1 MAKPKR
7 SDALDPAKAM
17 EQIETPRMNW
27 KVIAQIAVGFLV
39 LWVLAA
45 MAQPYIGIWGYV
57 VVGVLT
63 AAALG
68 LGIYVFRMTR
78 KSAALIEILR
88 EAKDPESRKL
98 ALERL
103 QAQQSAEGKD
113 AMNALAQAQLL
124 AQESPQKA
132 IAVLEKVDLEKAPA
146 MVADDIRANLG
157 LFYLA
162 QGRAKDARK
171 LADAIRLDRQPQAK
185 AKAMY
190 AAVMAEAFAR
200 TGAPGEAMKLLATYS
215 PDDESYGEVR
225 LLLHRARVY
234 AAVQEKK
241 RGLAKRSLE
250 ALVNESPEIVQQLA
264 FVERR
269 PEINK
274 LAKQVLGQAGRM
286 PRPKFRAR

>member
-1 MAKPKR
+1 
-7 SDALDPAKAM
+7 M

-27 KVIAQIAVGFLV
+27 KVIAQIAAGFLV

-57 VVGVLT
+57 VVGTLT

-68 LGIYVFRMTR
+68 LGLYIFRMTR

-88 EAKDPESRKL
+88 DAKDPESRKL
-98 ALERL
+98 ALQRL
-103 QAQQSAEGKD
+103 QAQQSDEGKD

-124 AQESPQKA
+124 AQDSPQKA
-132 IAVLEKVDLEKAPA
+132 IAVLEKVNLEKAPA

-157 LFYLA
+157 LFYLS
-162 QGRAKDARK
+162 QGRAKEARK

-200 TGAPGEAMKLLATYS
+200 TGASGEAMKLLETYS
-215 PDDESYGEVR
+215 PDDATYGEVQ

-250 ALVNESPEIVQQLA
+250 TLVSESPEIVQQLA
-264 FVERR
+264 FMERR

-286 PRPKFRAR
+286 PRPKFRAH

>member
-1 MAKPKR
+1 
-7 SDALDPAKAM
+7 M

-113 AMNALAQAQLL
+113 AM
-124 AQESPQKA
+124 
-132 IAVLEKVDLEKAPA
+132 
-146 MVADDIRANLG
+146 
-157 LFYLA
+157 
-162 QGRAKDARK
+162 
-171 LADAIRLDRQPQAK
+171 
-185 AKAMY
+185 
-190 AAVMAEAFAR
+190 
-200 TGAPGEAMKLLATYS
+200 
-215 PDDESYGEVR
+215 
-225 LLLHRARVY
+225 
-234 AAVQEKK
+234 
-241 RGLAKRSLE
+241 
-250 ALVNESPEIVQQLA
+250 
-264 FVERR
+264 
-269 PEINK
+269 
-274 LAKQVLGQAGRM
+274 
-286 PRPKFRAR
+286 

>member
-1 MAKPKR
+1 
-7 SDALDPAKAM
+7 
-17 EQIETPRMNW
+17 MNW